1 MSEKVTCIV
10 KGEAHLHSDCRS
22 ITKIKT
28 DYWKEY
34 TREQA
39 HEQVKAHPG
48 SIVVE
53 GGGQTAPLFQPNAKG
68 SGMFAPGLTTRPLT
82 IYCRSKRVDR
92 DPKAG
97 RPPGTKAAFSTKR
110 KFTHL
115 ASNRLRNDLD
125 CGGLDTK

>member
-1 MSEKVTCIV
+1 MAEKVTCIV
-10 KGEAHLHSDCRS
+10 KGEAHLHSDCRC

-53 GGGQTAPLFQPNAKG
+53 SVGATAPLIPAEREGKKYVR
-68 SGMFAPGLTTRPLT
+68 TRP
-82 IYCRSKRVDR
+82 D
-92 DPKAG
+92 
-97 RPPGTKAAFSTKR
+97 
-110 KFTHL
+110 
-115 ASNRLRNDLD
+115 
-125 CGGLDTK
+125 DTTADNLLQVVKC